1 MEDKIRIYSPT
12 IEKEITFEVND
23 IYGPKHSSIESYFYS
38 EMTNCCIKRNF
49 LKMELDHS
57 VVEVTISSENP
68 QRCVTAIGEATA
80 MSLTTD
86 IAKANPVITA
96 DNRAFD
102 RAVLKYLGLNNVYA
116 ASENVQQERLKTYIE
131 TSPINIS
138 EPEPEKKESETEL
151 SIKSFD
157 DVYGESDIVA
167 GMSEEDEFTSLS
179 KEKCNLKL
187 YKDAAGKQ
195 AYPPHGWILK
205 HHPKDIVHMIEIAK
219 KMDPEHIKFTDPE
232 KAEALIKFNRFVEL
246 GKKLGRIK

>member
-1 MEDKIRIYSPT
+1 MENKIRLYSPT
-12 IEKEITFEVND
+12 IKKEITFETND
-23 IYGPKHSSIESYFYS
+23 IYGPKHSSIENYFYS
-38 EMTNCCIKRNF
+38 EMTNCKLKRTF

-57 VVEVTISSENP
+57 VVEICISSDNP
-68 QRCVTAIGEATA
+68 QRCITAIGEATA

-116 ASENVQQERLKTYIE
+116 ASENVQQDKLKSYIE
-131 TSPINIS
+131 STPVNIS
-138 EPEPEKKESETEL
+138 EPESDPADSESEIN
-151 SIKSFD
+151 IKSFD
-157 DVYGESDIVA
+157 DVFGESDVVA
-167 GMSEEDEFTSLS
+167 GINEDEEFAALS

-187 YKDAAGKQ
+187 YKDASGKQ
-195 AYPPHGWILK
+195 GYPAHGWILK
-205 HHPKDIVHMIEIAK
+205 HHPKDIVHMIDIAR

-246 GKKLGRIK
+246 GKKLGHIN